1 LCWLDA
7 RGRGAALDLRLEDT
21 DPERCTPEKTR
32 DMRAALA
39 WLGLDWDREI
49 VQSERDDPHRQ
60 ALEQLIAAGWLYPCT
75 CSRSDIRRAGLPA
88 VDGGFRYPGTC
99 RERRVSLEELY
110 ATGVTWRLR
119 LPAGRI
125 EISDEGDCDLSQD
138 PLAAMG
144 DPVVRRRD
152 GAVAYQLACVV
163 DDADAGTSRIVRGR
177 DLAPSTAL
185 QVVLQRALG
194 VATPVYRHHFLLL
207 EEAGAKFAKL
217 HGAVG
222 WTELRH
228 TGDARTWC
236 GRLAALA
243 GLRDRP
249 DPASPEELSTDFSW
263 DRVRIADL
271 PVRWTGQDL
280 VKLTDR
286 ARQR

>member
-7 RGRGAALDLRLEDT
+7 RSRGAALDLRLEDT
-21 DPERCTPEKTR
+21 DRERCTPEKTR

-39 WLGLDWDREI
+39 WLGLDWDREL
-49 VQSERDDPHRQ
+49 VQSEREHPHRQ
-60 ALEQLIAAGWLYPCT
+60 ALERLTAAGWLYPCT

-99 RERRVSLEELY
+99 RERRGSPEALA

-125 EISDEGDCDLSQD
+125 EIVDEGDCDLAQD
-138 PLAAMG
+138 PVAAMG

-163 DDADAGTSRIVRGR
+163 DDAEAGTSRIVRGR

-194 VATPVYRHHFLLL
+194 FATPVYRHHFLLL
-207 EEAGAKFAKL
+207 EEAGGKFAKL

-222 WTELRH
+222 WAELRSV
-228 TGDARTWC
+228 GDGRAWC

-249 DPASPEELSTDFSW
+249 EPVSPEELATDFSW
-263 DRVRIADL
+263 DRVRSADL
-271 PVRWTGQDL
+271 PVRWTGREL
-280 VKLTDR
+280 LKLDGP
-286 ARQR
+286 AR